1 MPTIVEGNGEVS
13 NVGATVAVLTKDPAA
28 CLHSQ
33 KYDDD
38 DDGKWEVWE
47 GIIDH
52 GSPAEGVDVVTNLDA
67 AMRLATPKDLEDLG
81 LEVSVEKER
90 TKDEQAPCVSDVLLR
105 CSHPLTMSQGWALK
119 GWMTMTWTWP

>member
-33 KYDDD
+33 EKYDDD
-38 DDGKWEVWE
+38 NDGKWEVWE

-52 GSPAEGVDVVTNLDA
+52 GNPAEGVDVVTNLDA
-67 AMRLATPKDLEDLG
+67 MRLVTPKDLEELG

-90 TKDEQAPCVSDVLLR
+90 TKDKSKHRACLMFSYDVATLLR
-105 CSHPLTMSQGWALK
+105 CRRGGH
-119 GWMTMTWTWP
+119 